1 MRILTNPADT
11 PVLDKNPADAYQ
23 QRLRNPIDDPSLVP
37 QVTGPIYGHWLPL
50 LVERHPT
57 RVNSCPLRLCPG
69 NAERRRGARC
79 PATGSHSGPS
89 GRRGR
94 WTGHDGHAWEVRM
107 ATWMDQWEVYNYDHD
122 QRTKHGAGWF
132 LVPSSG

>member
-57 RVNSCPLRLCPG
+57 RVNSCPLRLFAPATPSG
-69 NAERRRGARC
+69 GVGHGAR
-79 PATGSHSGPS
+79 PQAAIQVRRDAVGGGPVMTVTP
-89 GRRGR
+89 GR
-94 WTGHDGHAWEVRM
+94 
-107 ATWMDQWEVYNYDHD
+107 
-122 QRTKHGAGWF
+122 
-132 LVPSSG
+132 